1 MRMQKVLRLD
11 GMSEAGET
19 AFEISVNGMTYL
31 EYDTNGL
38 YSAEGDSDVND

>member
-1 MRMQKVLRLD
+1 MRMQKVLRLN

-31 EYDTNGL
+31 EYDTNEV
-38 YSAEGDSDVND
+38 YSAEGGRDVND